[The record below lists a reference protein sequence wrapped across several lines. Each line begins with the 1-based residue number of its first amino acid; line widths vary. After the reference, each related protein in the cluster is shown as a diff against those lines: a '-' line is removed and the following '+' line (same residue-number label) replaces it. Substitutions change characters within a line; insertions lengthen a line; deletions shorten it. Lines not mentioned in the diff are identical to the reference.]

1 MTAPDWNPLE
11 DGFHPTQLK
20 IEAELENKRMQKEF
34 KENLLSKVFSSHFLV
49 FLITAAVVLSG
60 LLFMDKTAEFEK
72 IIEYWKAI
80 LPLLTTYIGFAIG
93 KGGYRE

>member
-34 KENLLSKVFSSHFLV
+34 KENLLSKVRSEEHTSELQSH
-49 FLITAAVVLSG
+49 
-60 LLFMDKTAEFEK
+60 
-72 IIEYWKAI
+72 
-80 LPLLTTYIGFAIG
+80 
-93 KGGYRE
+93 